1 MSTGAA
7 YCQLTH
13 LLFRDA
19 INLRKVKWNSRN
31 EMDHLNNWK
40 ILGTSW
46 KTLGV
51 DKPVLVE
58 RLTKGKFQDNFE
70 FLQWF
75 FKFFNA
81 NYVDD
86 GEEYDALAARGGEVS
101 SSVLYPFIA
110 VPGIRTMTGIAETV
124 ENERNFYFE
133 KLRRIEDMCNAC
145 AEGEN
150 PDKEAILAILYET
163 NGTIGNLG
171 DFEEVIGEAVGGGN
185 VIMAI
190 KIANGENN
198 KVSVSFMD
206 MLDFRVLTS
215 EFIDSPLF
223 AQVENCI
230 VGIGPRE
237 CLVYA
242 DEGDCPFT
250 GKERPK
256 KLNALLRKVGVLET
270 NGVHIPNTADWEE
283 VQNIFRPGCEHV
295 ITANFRFLLFLVLIA
310 DAKGTSGTVYGL
322 LNKCR
327 TAPGQRLLREWLAR
341 PLCDLR
347 QITERQDVVES
358 LVINSDVRRTLSDML
373 LPKVP
378 DSSQLARKL
387 VLSKAKLQVVKPL
400 LTMITTRKTGDF
412 RIRPDIDPELLRIS
426 EDMADLE
433 KQAEKARAKIA
444 SRLDIDSVKLMHSPA
459 KISSSETTYIE
470 LHSKIWRKVV
480 GTCAGYAPALSGLS
494 TALATID
501 VVTSL
506 ARLATDSAGEY
517 VRPKLEPMGSGVF
530 ELRKCRHPVLEALID
545 EHFIPNDIDLG
556 SNRMVVLTGA
566 NMGGKSTYLRS
577 AAISALLAQIGSFV
591 PATYARLSV
600 LDGIFTRVGA
610 SDQQTRGIST
620 FMAEMLDSATILE
633 TATPNSLV
641 IVDELGRGT
650 STYDGFGLAWAIS
663 KVRLSDL
670 LNRVRC
676 FCLFA
681 THFHEM
687 GALAKQPGAT
697 AMQMSVAVQDGQLT
711 MLYEVRPGVAQSSFG
726 IHVSRTVGFPE
737 HIVEEASRILEEL
750 ENPASEADIDD
761 LIEKFKTADDTQL
774 MQLLE
779 TAKPAR
785 VLAPRFLEAQVE
797 ARGVFVPDI
806 ETMDDTPPP
815 LKFLVKMAL
824 VGIDF
829 RAPLREVK
837 RVQFGILS
845 PDEIKRMSVGEIEF
859 PEIYE
864 NGKPKKGGLMDP
876 RQGVIDR
883 RGRCMT
889 CAGNLADCPG
899 HFAHLE
905 LARPVFHIGFLTKT
919 LKVLRCVCFYCSKL
933 LLDKDNQRVKDI
945 IRKTQGNPR
954 RRLTLIYDMCKSKV
968 VCDGGNEIESV
979 NPEEGDDGEK
989 VIKAGGCGRYQP
1001 SYRRTGIDINAE
1013 WKKNVNED
1021 TQERKIF
1028 LTAERAL
1035 EIFKQISDEDVV
1047 ILGMDPHFARPD
1059 WMICTVLPVPPLA
1072 VRPAVVT
1079 FGSARNQDDLTH
1091 KLSDIIKTNIQLRNN
1106 EANGAAAHVLADD
1119 VKLLQYHVATLVD
1132 NCIPGLPTA
1141 TQKGGRPL
1149 KSIKQRLKG
1158 KEGRIRGN
1166 LMGKRVDFSAR
1177 TVITADP
1184 NLPIDTVGV
1193 PRTIAQN
1200 LTFPEIVT
1208 PFNIDK
1214 LQELVNRG
1222 DSQYPG
1228 AKYIIRENGARV
1240 DLRYHPRA
1248 ADLHLQPGYRVERH
1262 MRDGDIIVFNRQP
1275 TLHKMSMMGHRVK
1288 ILPWSTFRMNLS
1300 VTTPYNADFDGDEMN
1315 LHLPQSLETRAEIEE
1330 IAMVPRQLITPQA
1343 NKPVMG
1349 IVQDTLCAVRM
1360 MTKRDVYIDY
1370 PRMMD
1375 LLMYLPS
1382 WEGKVPQPAIMKP
1395 KPLWT
1400 GKQLFSL
1407 IIPGNVNVLRT
1418 HSTHPDDEDSGP
1430 YKWISPGDTKVLVE
1444 HGELISGIVCSR
1456 TVGRSAGNLLHVVAL
1471 ELGHEV
1477 AAKFYSHI
1485 QTVINAWLIGEG
1497 HTIGIGDTIADQA
1510 TYRDIQDTIRKAKLD
1525 VIDVIEKA
1533 HNDDLEPTPGNT
1545 LRQTFENKVNRILN
1559 DARDRTGSSAQ
1570 KSLSEFNNFKSM
1582 VVSGSKGSKI
1592 NISQV
1597 IACVGQQNVE
1607 GKRIPFGFRHRT
1619 LPHFIKDDY
1628 GPESKG
1634 FVENSYLAGLT
1645 PAEFFFHAMGG
1656 REGLIDTAVKTAETG
1671 YIQRRL
1677 IKAMES
1683 VMVNYDG
1690 TVRNSIAQMIQLRY
1704 GEDGLDGMW
1713 VENQN
1718 MPTMKPTHMLFEKD
1732 FKNDLSDEK
1741 TLRKY
1746 YTEDLVRELQASPEA
1761 TKELEA
1767 EFQQLEEDRRLLRK
1781 IFPTG
1786 DAKIVLPCNL
1796 QRLIWN
1802 AQKIF
1807 HVETRKV
1814 SSLSPL
1820 HVIEG
1825 VRKLSKK
1832 LVIVSGED
1840 KISKQAQYNATL
1852 LMNILIRSTLCSKK
1866 MASTHKL
1873 NMEAFDWLIGE
1884 IETRFQQA
1892 IAQPGEMVGALAAQ
1906 SLGEPATQ
1914 MTLNTFHYAGVSA
1927 KNVTLGVPRLKE
1939 IINVSKQLKTPS
1951 LTVFLQGAAA
1961 KDAEK
1966 AKDVLCKLEHTT
1978 LKKVVSNTAIYYD
1991 PDPKNTCIE
2000 EDEEWVSIFYEMA
2013 DFDPKPCFSHGF
2025 FAWNWTGKGLRFED
2039 EYRYFSV
2046 LLLHSM
2052 TDKKLSMEHIADKIQ
2067 QGFGDDLNV
2076 IYTDDNADKLVFRLR
2091 ITNQPSDKSA
2101 EVEQVDKMEDDVFLR
2116 CIESNMLSDL
2126 TLQGIGSISKVY
2138 MHKPTTDD
2146 KKRVVITPEGGFKA
2160 ISEWLLETDGTAL
2173 LKVLSEQHID
2183 PVRTT
2188 SNDICEIFEV
2198 LGIEAVRKAI
2208 EREMNNVISFDG
2220 SYVNY
2225 RHLALLC
2232 DVMTAKGHLMAI
2244 TRHGINRQEVGALMR
2259 CSFEET
2265 VDILM
2270 EAAVHAEVD
2279 PVKGVSENIMLGQLA
2294 KAGTGCFDLV
2304 LDAEKC
2310 KYGIEV
2316 SCNIC

>member
-1 MSTGAA
+1 MKVRSVRSSAA
-7 YCQLTH
+7 PLKVEVFALQLH
-13 LLFRDA
+13 KAAPSASQAFSKVLGFCPKARD
-19 INLRKVKWNSRN
+19 NLR
-31 EMDHLNNWK
+31 
-40 ILGTSW
+40 
-46 KTLGV
+46 
-51 DKPVLVE
+51 
-58 RLTKGKFQDNFE
+58 
-70 FLQWF
+70 
-75 FKFFNA
+75 
-81 NYVDD
+81 
-86 GEEYDALAARGGEVS
+86 
-101 SSVLYPFIA
+101 
-110 VPGIRTMTGIAETV
+110 
-124 ENERNFYFE
+124 
-133 KLRRIEDMCNAC
+133 
-145 AEGEN
+145 
-150 PDKEAILAILYET
+150 
-163 NGTIGNLG
+163 
-171 DFEEVIGEAVGGGN
+171 
-185 VIMAI
+185 
-190 KIANGENN
+190 
-198 KVSVSFMD
+198 
-206 MLDFRVLTS
+206 
-215 EFIDSPLF
+215 
-223 AQVENCI
+223 
-230 VGIGPRE
+230 
-237 CLVYA
+237 
-242 DEGDCPFT
+242 
-250 GKERPK
+250 
-256 KLNALLRKVGVLET
+256 
-270 NGVHIPNTADWEE
+270 
-283 VQNIFRPGCEHV
+283 
-295 ITANFRFLLFLVLIA
+295 
-310 DAKGTSGTVYGL
+310 
-322 LNKCR
+322 
-327 TAPGQRLLREWLAR
+327 
-341 PLCDLR
+341 
-347 QITERQDVVES
+347 
-358 LVINSDVRRTLSDML
+358 
-373 LPKVP
+373 
-378 DSSQLARKL
+378 
-387 VLSKAKLQVVKPL
+387 
-400 LTMITTRKTGDF
+400 
-412 RIRPDIDPELLRIS
+412 
-426 EDMADLE
+426 
-433 KQAEKARAKIA
+433 
-444 SRLDIDSVKLMHSPA
+444 
-459 KISSSETTYIE
+459 
-470 LHSKIWRKVV
+470 
-480 GTCAGYAPALSGLS
+480 
-494 TALATID
+494 
-501 VVTSL
+501 
-506 ARLATDSAGEY
+506 
-517 VRPKLEPMGSGVF
+517 
-530 ELRKCRHPVLEALID
+530 
-545 EHFIPNDIDLG
+545 
-556 SNRMVVLTGA
+556 
-566 NMGGKSTYLRS
+566 
-577 AAISALLAQIGSFV
+577 
-591 PATYARLSV
+591 
-600 LDGIFTRVGA
+600 
-610 SDQQTRGIST
+610 
-620 FMAEMLDSATILE
+620 
-633 TATPNSLV
+633 
-641 IVDELGRGT
+641 
-650 STYDGFGLAWAIS
+650 FG
-663 KVRLSDL
+663 
-670 LNRVRC
+670 
-676 FCLFA
+676 
-681 THFHEM
+681 
-687 GALAKQPGAT
+687 
-697 AMQMSVAVQDGQLT
+697 
-711 MLYEVRPGVAQSSFG
+711 QSS
-726 IHVSRTVGFPE
+726 I
-737 HIVEEASRILEEL
+737 
-750 ENPASEADIDD
+750 
-761 LIEKFKTADDTQL
+761 
-774 MQLLE
+774 
-779 TAKPAR
+779 
-785 VLAPRFLEAQVE
+785 
-797 ARGVFVPDI
+797 
-806 ETMDDTPPP
+806 
-815 LKFLVKMAL
+815 MAL

-829 RAPLREVK
+829 RAPLRQVK
-837 RVQFGILS
+837 RVQFGILG

-905 LARPVFHIGFLTKT
+905 LARPVFHIGFLTKI

-954 RRLTLIYDMCKSKV
+954 RRLALIYDMCKSKI
-968 VCDGGNEIESV
+968 VCDGGNEVENQ
-979 NPEEGDDGEK
+979 NPEEGEDGEK
-989 VIKAGGCGRYQP
+989 VIKASGCGRYQP

-1035 EIFKQISDEDVV
+1035 EIFKQISDEDCL
-1047 ILGMDPHFARPD
+1047 ILGMDPRFARPD

-1330 IAMVPRQLITPQA
+1330 IAMVPRQLITPQS

-1360 MTKRDVYIDY
+1360 MTKRDIYIDY

-1485 QTVINAWLIGEG
+1485 QMVVNAWLLREG

-1570 KSLSEFNNFKSM
+1570 KSLSDFNNFKSM

-1690 TVRNSIAQMIQLRY
+1690 TVRNSLAQMIQLRY

-1713 VENQN
+1713 VENQS
-1718 MPTMKPTHMLFEKD
+1718 MPTMKPTNALFERD

-1746 YTEDLVRELQASPEA
+1746 YTEDLVRELQSSPEA

-1820 HVIEG
+1820 HVIDG

-1832 LVIVSGED
+1832 LIIVSGED

-2013 DFDPKPCFSHGF
+2013 DFDPSRASP
-2025 FAWNWTGKGLRFED
+2025 WVLRLELD
-2039 EYRYFSV
+2039 RKR
-2046 LLLHSM
+2046 M

-2091 ITNQPSDKSA
+2091 ITNQPSDKNA

-2173 LKVLSEQHID
+2173 LRVLSEQHID
-2183 PVRTT
+2183 PVRTS

-2294 KAGTGCFDLV
+2294 RAGTGAFDLV

-2316 SCNIC
+2316 STMMGMYGGVGQFGAAHSPASSSMSPIQTPWNGGMTPGYGAAWSPIGSGMTPGAAGFSPSGHSETGMSPGYGGEGGWSPTSPGDPLGGMSPSGATPRYGGAMSPGYSPTSPNAFGAQSPSYSPTSPHYSPTSPSYSPTSPSYSPTSPSYSPTSPSYSPTSPSYSPTSPSYSPTSPSYSPTSPSYSPTSPGYSPSSPRYSPTSPTYSPTSPTYSPTSPTYSPTSPTYSPTSPSYGGSGYSPSSPRYSPTSPTYSPTSPTYSPTSPQYSPSSPQYSPSSPQYSPSSPRPDASPSYSPSSPQYSPTSPVYTPSSPQYSPSSPQYTPSGNPASPVYSPSSPQYSPSSPQYSPSSPNYTPSSPYSPNYDPDNYS